1 MKERTM
7 PDVFTASD
15 NAFGHHVVTAARSSS
30 GTNTP
35 LSQLVQQPTSLP
47 PGTYTLEWMYS
58 GNPGQKEQVTVYER
72 VASGWRAFAP
82 PLVLQMPLGQGQMS
96 SQTPPNGYKPYTFT
110 V

>member
-1 MKERTM
+1 M
-7 PDVFTASD
+7 PDVFTACD
-15 NAFGHHVVTAARSSS
+15 NAFEHHVITAARSAG
-30 GTNTP
+30 GTITP
-35 LSQLVQQPTSLP
+35 LSQRVQQPTSLP

-58 GNPGQKEQVTVYER
+58 ANPGQKEEIKVYER

-96 SQTPPNGYKPYTFT
+96 SQAPPHGYVPYTFT